1 MVLFGLAWFSSKSST
16 RRSPGENW
24 AALRKN
30 LAWAD
35 GSAAVAKWYAPHR
48 RPACFDASRRA
59 EYVGSLN
66 PVPWVALWI
75 MPCTPPAL
83 AWAKSTFALLWERSI
98 ITLQAAMDTPC
109 PSPASG
115 DYQRKRREIGP
126 GHTCGTCL

>member
-48 RPACFDASRRA
+48 RPACFDASTGRICRVA
-59 EYVGSLN
+59 EPGSLGSL
-66 PVPWVALWI
+66 VDYALH
-75 MPCTPPAL
+75 
-83 AWAKSTFALLWERSI
+83 S
-98 ITLQAAMDTPC
+98 
-109 PSPASG
+109 ASFSLG
-115 DYQRKRREIGP
+115 QVNIRIVVGKIDYYIASSHGYSLSEP
-126 GHTCGTCL
+126 GVR